1 MPDIV
6 TISNMSE
13 FLEYNQIIKLI
24 QDQMDYINSPKTNEQ
39 IMSIFK
45 LAFKSETAKLLVIS
59 EAGHPIGFVFFN
71 VSIGMESAGKYAWI
85 NEMHIHKEYR
95 DKGYGTK
102 LFEALKEWCV
112 EHEVLRIM
120 GMADNTEERTLDFYR
135 KQQCKTYEQ
144 QIFSL
149 YTNK

>member
-6 TISNMSE
+6 TISNMSD

-59 EAGHPIGFVFFN
+59 DAGHPIGFVFFN
-71 VSIGMESAGKYAWI
+71 IAIGMESAGKYAWI

-95 DKGYGTK
+95 NKGYGTL
-102 LFEALKEWCV
+102 LFTALQEWCK
-112 EHEVLRIM
+112 EHDVVRVM
-120 GMADNTEERTLDFYR
+120 GMADTSEEKTLEFYR
-135 KQQCKTYEQ
+135 KQKCKTYEQ
-144 QIFSL
+144 QIFSI
-149 YTNK
+149 YPHK